1 MQVLPRLG
9 AISMPDQQISDDAK
23 LITQKARRD
32 KMKYGESKVKI
43 NAAIG

>member
-1 MQVLPRLG
+1 MATLRSQNHPALCAVV
-9 AISMPDQQISDDAK
+9 SDDAK

>member
-1 MQVLPRLG
+1 LSDKKTRVVSHFRLAEVSG
-9 AISMPDQQISDDAK
+9 YTK